1 MIIYNCL
8 YNSML
13 PVSFITSWAAP
24 TNSLHSCPSTRHSSR
39 EILPSPQRN
48 IKGFLMRFEGGP
60 CAYDFP
66 EKTGVVPR
74 LGIYNEFAKISLK
87 PFKKNGFQSTNHGDT
102 SIMAQHFGSR
112 TGEKGGKWLPMVFQT
127 VGLNLSPCSYCLIN
141 PLRESQLRFGMNQ
154 WSRVHWYCAP
164 PCDKS
169 YSIHMLIAMIHK
181 QEWWINISSPL
192 FHCLS
197 NCCCFDRTIHRCSR
211 KTPSTS
217 CLWMQFFTNSRF
229 PTFQGQPITSPS
241 GPSDITWT
249 KAPPGSRYRK
259 MACNRLVS
267 SSPGTA
273 KWRQHVASW
282 RPWLWGVRTNTWPF
296 NTSRK

>member
-1 MIIYNCL
+1 MSLLKSHWNPPKKWFSEHQSWGYEYHGATLWLQDRGERREMVAHGFPNC
-8 YNSML
+8 
-13 PVSFITSWAAP
+13 W
-24 TNSLHSCPSTRHSSR
+24 
-39 EILPSPQRN
+39 
-48 IKGFLMRFEGGP
+48 IKFD
-60 CAYDFP
+60 Y
-66 EKTGVVPR
+66 
-74 LGIYNEFAKISLK
+74 I
-87 PFKKNGFQSTNHGDT
+87 
-102 SIMAQHFGSR
+102 
-112 TGEKGGKWLPMVFQT
+112 
-127 VGLNLSPCSYCLIN
+127 NLSPCSYCLIN

-169 YSIHMLIAMIHK
+169 YSIHMLWCISKNDEWTHQVHCSTACRIVVLIA
-181 QEWWINISSPL
+181 Q
-192 FHCLS
+192 F
-197 NCCCFDRTIHRCSR
+197 TVHRSSR